1 MRVKFILIL
10 LLGLIIWSCQK
21 KNETELLTHQ
31 SVNFSVGPDFEISL
45 PGALPETIR
54 MIALNGEF
62 SPLGG
67 QEEVALVL
75 LHKGSEYFD
84 TLQLKSGFRIEN
96 LDSDHFK
103 FINGKN
109 VLKGKI
115 LLRNSSTWRDC
126 KAGELTFTGQLSI
139 IYNSK

>member
-1 MRVKFILIL
+1 MKVKLIVFL
-10 LLGLIIWSCQK
+10 LLGLIIWSCK
-21 KNETELLTHQ
+21 KKDETELLPHQ
-31 SVNFSVGPDFEISL
+31 TVDFSVGPDFEISL

-54 MIALNGEF
+54 MIALDGEF
-62 SPLGG
+62 SPLGS
-67 QEEVALVL
+67 QENVALVL
-75 LHKGSEYFD
+75 LHRGSEYFD

-96 LDSDHFK
+96 LDSDYFK

-115 LLRNSSTWRDC
+115 LLRNSSSWRDC

-139 IYNSK
+139 IYNPK